1 MYNNGIRSIRTTK
14 KWDFKE
20 NIFIMLQCITNN
32 SKFFEEIG
40 NKELHIDTSIELS
53 ERINLFLKQNTYFLS
68 KSPNDLI
75 LSCTNISLALLYFGM
90 PKNLRR
96 LLLYAILD
104 FLIALTVPLYHIVEQ
119 YIIIIT
125 EKIEKAYFTSGEH
138 LQFINKILMSA

>member
-1 MYNNGIRSIRTTK
+1 MEFDLSEPQK
-14 KWDFKE
+14 KWGFKE
-20 NIFIMLQCITNN
+20 NIFIMLQCLTNN

-40 NKELHIDTSIELS
+40 NKELQIDTSVELS
-53 ERINLFLKQNTYFLS
+53 ERIILFLKQNTYFLS

-96 LLLYAILD
+96 LLLYANLD
-104 FLIALTVPLYHIVEQ
+104 FLIALTVPLYRIVEQ

-125 EKIEKAYFTSGEH
+125 EK
-138 LQFINKILMSA
+138 N